1 MPKKKLPASKKKR
14 SLKKEASFSS
24 GEVMT
29 LLEQIHDGVSVIAE
43 AQEETNRRLDSIE
56 SRLDSLEARVEKVE
70 MRLDSLELRMEKMEM
85 RMEKVEAGLSSLET
99 RFTALE
105 KRVRALEANFGVFGK
120 RLDAVDVKLDRL
132 RDDVSDVKHSLSGK
146 TDAAEFKKLEKRVL
160 RIERLV
166 LGTARKRQLR

>member
-14 SLKKEASFSS
+14 SPKKEASFSS

-43 AQEETNRRLDSIE
+43 AQEETNRRLDRIE
-56 SRLDSLEARVEKVE
+56 SRLDSLEARMDKVE
-70 MRLDSLELRMEKMEM
+70 MRLDSLEL

-105 KRVRALEANFGVFGK
+105 KRVRTLEANFGVFGK
-120 RLDAVDVKLDRL
+120 RLDTVDVKLDRL